1 MLDREASL
9 RRARAEASLS
19 NSISWGMGEDAIEEA
34 EMLKEIL
41 AINLS
46 PRGGDYARVGRALAF
61 YEVGDKEEAFAEMED
76 VSISLKGYPDA
87 ILEFK
92 FIRVKLSVSS
102 RDFCLTLISRRSR
115 HYAGTRLDARTNKRF
130 IHSLLVSLS
139 AFAFLFSE
147 LVQYNQTR
155 VDNIAELERRL
166 EDTGYA
172 IGVYLIIWFCI
183 L

>member
-1 MLDREASL
+1 MIFKSSTRLYIFQGPSELMPPEKDLKVIREAKIRKEMLDREASL

-19 NSISWGMGEDAIEEA
+19 DGISWGMGEDAIEEA
-34 EMLKEIL
+34 E
-41 AINLS
+41 
-46 PRGGDYARVGRALAF
+46 
-61 YEVGDKEEAFAEMED
+61 
-76 VSISLKGYPDA
+76 
-87 ILEFK
+87 
-92 FIRVKLSVSS
+92 VKLSVSS

-166 EDTGYA
+166 EDAGYA
-172 IGVYLIIWFCI
+172 VGVYLIIWFCI